1 VCANGRHFIATKGYV
16 ACAKDAHGVVGI
28 GNLIVSIA
36 YVAVKRDGH
45 QRKLIASRVAN
56 SCVLE
61 RPTALGYSRTNIH
74 FFHFQKFCLAAAN
87 GILRAAARTRPA
99 RTRRR
104 VCACHLLKINSTRLQ
119 SHKYPTVFLCR
130 TFCRVVTMAL
140 EVLPQGPLAGL
151 CMATCGICTGAAH
164 ALHNPAGGSC
174 CRRSMLWSFV
184 DA

>member
-1 VCANGRHFIATKGYV
+1 M
-16 ACAKDAHGVVGI
+16 
-28 GNLIVSIA
+28 A